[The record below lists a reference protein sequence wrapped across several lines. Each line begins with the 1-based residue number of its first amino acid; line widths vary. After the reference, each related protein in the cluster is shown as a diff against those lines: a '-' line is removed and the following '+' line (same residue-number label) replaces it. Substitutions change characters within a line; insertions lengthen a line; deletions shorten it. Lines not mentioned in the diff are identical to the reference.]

1 MLNVLGILNEFS
13 NTSQKLAII
22 FMPFYY
28 LIKNFITNQNLS
40 HHKSTIYYDSR
51 VLTARLKDLY
61 FKQNTLLKLIKDKYV
76 SERSEYEIRCF
87 LSRFY

>member
-61 FKQNTLLKLIKDKYV
+61 FKQIY
-76 SERSEYEIRCF
+76 CF
-87 LSRFY
+87 DLFLYSLYYITFDFI